1 MFERR
6 GKIREPNESI
16 LWEKSNVANLNYGL
30 LNLVTDEESLDE
42 RTYQGSS
49 NCSWHYTDTMECL
62 LIGMA
67 IAFKLRLLYRKF
79 QEYRIKQKEK
89 KLAVI
94 WIIYQQALDTRSI
107 PLSPTAPI
115 QTLTNTPRVSPY
127 QGIQSDV
134 DTLKGGIK

>member
-6 GKIREPNESI
+6 AIFENLMGQYCGKSQANQES
-16 LWEKSNVANLNYGL
+16 KVANSNYGL

-67 IAFKLRLLYRKF
+67 MAFILRLLYRKF
-79 QEYRIKQKEK
+79 QVYRAKKKEE
-89 KLAVI
+89 KLNGIQV
-94 WIIYQQALDTRSI
+94 IYQQELDNSRI
-107 PLSPTAPI
+107 PL
-115 QTLTNTPRVSPY
+115 
-127 QGIQSDV
+127 
-134 DTLKGGIK
+134 